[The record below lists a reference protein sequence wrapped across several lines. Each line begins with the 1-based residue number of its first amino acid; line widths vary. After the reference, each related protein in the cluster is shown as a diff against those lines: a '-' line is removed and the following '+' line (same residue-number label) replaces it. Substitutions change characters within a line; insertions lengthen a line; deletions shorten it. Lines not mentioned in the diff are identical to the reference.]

1 MRATFILLL
10 CFTFSLAF
18 AQNRK
23 LNPQQM
29 KEDLDYLN
37 KYLKKWHPAYYDYTR
52 KEQMDAYYNQ
62 LKNNCSQD
70 TFISFFAKTVRQA
83 INKVGC
89 GHMGIY
95 GSVKNGKTP
104 PLLPVNIWALNNR
117 LFLRSS
123 WTQDSL
129 VKVGDEILAID
140 GIDAATLI
148 QQTSELAFT
157 DGFNK
162 THKMYSLQYNFS
174 VFYYFLYGQKEKI
187 ALTIKN
193 NLGNTSELT
202 LNTVIPD
209 TIKQSNAIVK
219 DTMPYLV
226 KSDGIRMYQTDFDA
240 STVVLDINSF
250 GGKKQGRTYR
260 RAFKYLRTHK
270 IGNLVIDLRYNGG
283 GRVFKGN
290 NLLTYLLDQPVIP
303 MVISR
308 KPNLTFINPK
318 FKGDF
323 FEKITPILFTLNPL
337 QYPNKHGWNHVFP
350 FFKKNRNHFD
360 GKIFVL
366 TNGGTFSMASYVA
379 SFLKNK
385 RNAIVIGEETGGS
398 EYGSRAMAG
407 GHFTLPNSKLNIKL
421 NVYQM
426 THALNIEDQAHGVM
440 PDHETT
446 YTIDDILN
454 QRDLDMEKVKSLI
467 TKSSILP

>member
-1 MRATFILLL
+1 MRTIFILLL

-18 AQNRK
+18 AQNRR

-37 KYLKKWHPAYYDYTR
+37 KYLKKWHPAYYDYTH
-52 KEQMDAYYNQ
+52 KEQMDAYYSL

-70 TFISFFAKTVRQA
+70 SSILYFAKTVRQA
-83 INKVGC
+83 VNKVGC
-89 GHMGIY
+89 GHISVY
-95 GSVKNGKTP
+95 GSNKKGTTP
-104 PLLPVNIWALNNR
+104 PLLPLNMMALNNR
-117 LFLRSS
+117 LFVKSS
-123 WTQDSL
+123 WTQDSS
-129 VKVGDEILAID
+129 VKIGDEVLAID

-162 THKMYSLQYNFS
+162 THKTFSLQYNFS
-174 VFYYFLYGQKEKI
+174 VFYYFLYGSKEKI

-193 NLGNTSELT
+193 NSGNTSELT
-202 LNTVIPD
+202 LNAVAPD
-209 TIKQSNAIVK
+209 TIKQSKKIVK

-226 KSDGIRMYQTDFDA
+226 KGDRIRMYQTDFDA

-260 RAFKYLRTHK
+260 QAFKYLRTHK
-270 IGNLVIDLRYNGG
+270 TQNLVIDLRDNGG

-290 NLLTYLLDQPVIP
+290 NLLTYLLEQPVIP

-318 FKGDF
+318 FKGGF

-337 QYPNKHGWNHVFP
+337 QYPNKHGWNHFFP
-350 FFKKNRNHFD
+350 FFKKHRNHFD
-360 GKIFVL
+360 GKVFVL

-379 SFLKNK
+379 SYLKNK
-385 RNAIVIGEETGGS
+385 RKAIVIGEETGGS

-407 GHFTLPNSKLNIKL
+407 GRFTLPNSKLNIKL

-426 THALNIEDQAHGVM
+426 THALNIEDTAHGVM
-440 PDHETT
+440 PDHETH

-454 QRDLDMEKVKSLI
+454 LRDLDMEKIESLVKN
-467 TKSSILP
+467 